1 MKKYLY
7 LGVYILPG
15 LTLLAVCNFGWLCW
29 SPVLFI
35 FVLVPLVELLLN
47 PDDSNLADAEK
58 EAAKSSHFYEFLL
71 LSFLVLHPVI
81 IVVFLLNITDPNLTT
96 LEVIGRIMSVGIV
109 NGACAINA
117 AHELGHRKESWKLL
131 AADFL
136 LLTSLENHFR
146 PYHTYCH
153 HKNVATATDPAT
165 AKKGEWAYVFWVK
178 EQVGTYIQAWEAEKQ
193 KAVSL
198 GKAPYSFHNV
208 MLNATIAQIILI
220 GLIYFTLGLIPTL
233 AFLAAAV
240 IGMII
245 LAETSYIEHYG
256 LRRKKDKNGRYEKV
270 NQKHSW
276 NSDHPL
282 GRILL
287 FELSRHSDHHYK
299 AHKPFQTLDHIPNS
313 PQMPTGYPGMMIL
326 SLIPPLFFKVV
337 HPVIDQVEA

>member
-1 MKKYLY
+1 MKKFLY
-7 LGVYILPG
+7 LGVYILPV
-15 LTLLAVCNFGWLCW
+15 LTLLSVSSYGWLCW

-35 FVLVPLVELLLN
+35 FVLVPIVELMLQA
-47 PDDSNLADAEK
+47 DDSNLSAAEK
-58 EAAKSSHFYEFLL
+58 EVAESSHFYEFLL
-71 LSFLVLHPVI
+71 LSFLVLHPLVL
-81 IVVFLLNITDPNLTT
+81 VLFLLNITDPNLATYEI
-96 LEVIGRIMSVGIV
+96 LGRILSVGIV
-109 NGACAINA
+109 NGACAINV
-117 AHELGHRKESWKLL
+117 AHELGHRKSKWKLL

-153 HKNVATATDPAT
+153 HKNVATSTDPAT
-165 AKKGEWAYVFWVK
+165 AKKGEWAYVFWIK
-178 EQVGTYIQAWEAEKQ
+178 EQVGTYFQAWEAEKQ
-193 KAVSL
+193 KAISL

-208 MLNATIAQIILI
+208 MLNATIAQFLVIA
-220 GLIYFTLGLIPTL
+220 LIYLTLGLATTL
-233 AFLAAAV
+233 AFIAAAI

-256 LRRKKDKNGRYEKV
+256 LMRKKDKNGRYEKV

-282 GRILL
+282 GRLLL

-299 AHKPFQTLDHIPNS
+299 AYKPFQTLDHIPNS

-337 HPVIDQVEA
+337 DPEIERIG